1 MRKTVNSLANASL
14 SVVDKPHGWGTPI
27 HGGFYKAKCIL
38 SVKFLVS
45 SVTYIDDIPQ
55 SQSVRL
61 AQKALQED
69 DVVEELSFTE
79 RRQVFFRHNPP
90 KAPSSEAHP
99 HNFRNAQENEN
110 TTIFCGRPQEHAV
123 PASLFDEAL
132 CKFRHNL
139 TVIEPTSADVRCFRN
154 LRAAMTKMFT
164 NEDACRV
171 EFTQILIEWGVAPP
185 TLRRQFIKFYHDDGD
200 LRHPSGDFDFLYYVQ
215 EIKLEVS
222 SGGSDPFVE
231 AIHYW
236 QEQIR
241 VCFEAQKSNHQDDL
255 LHVNF
260 PAIILLQFGEY
271 FTRPFY
277 VRFRPLFQDHI

>member
-1 MRKTVNSLANASL
+1 
-14 SVVDKPHGWGTPI
+14 
-27 HGGFYKAKCIL
+27 
-38 SVKFLVS
+38 VKFLVS

-79 RRQVFFRHNPP
+79 RQQVFFRHN
-90 KAPSSEAHP
+90 
-99 HNFRNAQENEN
+99 
-110 TTIFCGRPQEHAV
+110 
-123 PASLFDEAL
+123 
-132 CKFRHNL
+132 
-139 TVIEPTSADVRCFRN
+139 
-154 LRAAMTKMFT
+154 
-164 NEDACRV
+164 
-171 EFTQILIEWGVAPP
+171 
-185 TLRRQFIKFYHDDGD
+185 TLRRQFIKSYHDDGD
-200 LRHPSGDFDFLYYVQ
+200 LLHPSGDFDFLYYIQ

-241 VCFEAQKSNHQDDL
+241 ACFEAQKSNHQEDL
-255 LHVNF
+255 LHANF

-271 FTRPFY
+271 FTRPLY
-277 VRFRPLFQDHI
+277 VQLRPLFQDHI